1 MGEISEALSRARQEE
16 GAETRRAP
24 EGRTPRAPSSSPRS
38 HPTLNDA
45 PPARG
50 GREGDLPRHEIGSLR
65 DPAPPPGPPRAES
78 PASSPSAETR
88 YVSIRD
94 DRADSWLYRMCNVEP
109 ESADA
114 VRFRHFAVRMRAAL
128 DAAVKHSVLVTS
140 AIQGEGK
147 TTVAINLA
155 LALASIAPRVR
166 IALVDLDLRRG
177 RVARELGSDTPAGVD
192 DVLAGRAELDEVIA
206 RTSAG
211 HLDILPCAGTN
222 PDAHALFGDNAEGF
236 FAQLHARYDYVIC
249 DGPPV
254 LPVPDSPLISKH
266 VGGCLAIVASGRTR
280 HAAFSDLMDL
290 IPRDRWYGV
299 FMNESTTVASKD
311 RYGYRSNYTIDEDD
325 ASGDEASNGG
335 ASGAADAGSG
345 TRRVSAIRRAIV
357 AATAAYVA
365 DLRGGSDGDGDGGGA
380 E

>member
-16 GAETRRAP
+16 GAETRQAP
-24 EGRTPRAPSSSPRS
+24 EGRSPRAPSSSPRS
-38 HPTLNDA
+38 HPPLYDA

-50 GREGDLPRHEIGSLR
+50 ERESDMPRHEIGSLR
-65 DPAPPPGPPRAES
+65 DPAPAPGPPRAES

-109 ESADA
+109 DSPDA

-128 DAAVKHSVLVTS
+128 DAAAKHSVLVTS

-155 LALASIAPRVR
+155 LALASIAPKVR

-177 RVARELGSDTPAGVD
+177 RVARELGSDASVGVD
-192 DVLAGRAELDEVIA
+192 DVLAGRAELDDVIA

-211 HLDILPCAGTN
+211 RLDILPCAGTN

-236 FAQLHARYDYVIC
+236 FGQLHARYDYVIC

-254 LPVPDSPLISKH
+254 LPVPDAPLISKH

-299 FMNESTTVASKD
+299 FMNESTTVGSKD
-311 RYGYRSNYTIDEDD
+311 RYGYRSHYTSDDDDAAGGD
-325 ASGDEASNGG
+325 ASGGGTSGEAE
-335 ASGAADAGSG
+335 AGSR
-345 TRRVSAIRRAIV
+345 TRRVSAIRRAIA

-365 DLRGGSDGDGDGGGA
+365 DLRGGSGGDGGGA